1 MQKIVY
7 SLKEK
12 KKSSIL
18 KDDDV
23 KFDFLSSTKSYYL
36 GKSPNIN
43 KKKIAVSATEI
54 TR

>member
-23 KFDFLSSTKSYYL
+23 KFDFLRTKSYYL

-43 KKKIAVSATEI
+43 KKKFALSATEI